1 MMSRH
6 VGAAWR
12 KEGKQGPFLSLELD
26 AASVMADAV
35 SALGRGEETVT
46 YFAFPNQKKEGGKD
60 GQPDHRLVRPQRRAE
75 PDESLS

>member
-1 MMSRH
+1 MARRE

-12 KEGKQGPFLSLELD
+12 KEGRQGPFLALELD
-26 AASVMADAV
+26 AASAIADAV

-60 GQPDHRLVRPQRRAE
+60 GQPDHRLVRPQRRTE
-75 PDESLS
+75 PE